1 MERIRLYGS
10 GDHIHSCDRSIY
22 DNISE
27 NDDRLI
33 SRVHLLI
40 AMTGYFMLKRAL
52 KQVDLICDQ
61 VENISYGKDLAKA
74 SIAKK

>member
-1 MERIRLYGS
+1 MDQ

-33 SRVHLLI
+33 SRVHFI
-40 AMTGYFMLKRAL
+40 DIIDRIFYAETFIKAGGS
-52 KQVDLICDQ
+52 DL
-61 VENISYGKDLAKA
+61 
-74 SIAKK
+74 

>member
-1 MERIRLYGS
+1 MDQ

-33 SRVHLLI
+33 SRVHFI
-40 AMTGYFMLKRAL
+40 DSNDRIFYAETCIKTGGS
-52 KQVDLICDQ
+52 DL
-61 VENISYGKDLAKA
+61 
-74 SIAKK
+74 

>member
-1 MERIRLYGS
+1 MTVCIPMDKNKANMDQ

-33 SRVHLLI
+33 SRVHFI
-40 AMTGYFMLKRAL
+40 DSNDRIFYAETC
-52 KQVDLICDQ
+52 I
-61 VENISYGKDLAKA
+61 KA
-74 SIAKK
+74 GGSESVIR